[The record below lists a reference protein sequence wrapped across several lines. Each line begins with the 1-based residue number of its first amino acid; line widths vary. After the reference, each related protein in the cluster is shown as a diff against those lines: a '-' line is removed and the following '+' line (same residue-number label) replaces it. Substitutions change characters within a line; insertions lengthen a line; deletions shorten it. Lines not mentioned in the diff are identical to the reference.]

1 MTDSMREGIAKR
13 FAAAGKRLTPEREL
27 LLRIIDGNA
36 HLDAAEIYRRARSEN
51 PHIGLATVYRT
62 LHLLR
67 DLGMVRSIGLW
78 EDHRHYEI
86 RREDHVHLI
95 CSRCGKVTE
104 IPSPD
109 PLRRLGEAEG
119 FEIHQ
124 TRFEAIGYCADCLA
138 ELRSQERGKE
148 GEDVAA

>member
-1 MTDSMREGIAKR
+1 MKR
-13 FAAAGKRLTPEREL
+13 FEAAGKRLTPEREL
-27 LLRIIDGNA
+27 LLKIIDGNA

-67 DLGMVRSIGLW
+67 DLGLVYSIGL
-78 EDHRHYEI
+78 DAGHRHYEI

-104 IPSPD
+104 VPAPAAL
-109 PLRRLGEAEG
+109 LRLSKTEG
-119 FEIHQ
+119 FEVHQ
-124 TRFEAIGYCADCLA
+124 TRFEMIGYCKECLA
-138 ELRSQERGKE
+138 ELSSLRE
-148 GEDVAA
+148 GEGERNATD